1 VLRVLFFAFL
11 LALLATV
18 VLDLNRPPA
27 ERLVTHLAVVTIH
40 LYQRTLSPLMDLAGI
55 NCRFEPTCSR
65 YAEAVLVR
73 DGLLRGGWLTLRRLA
88 RCGPWTPAGTRDPP

>member
-65 YAEAVLVR
+65 YAEIVLAR
-73 DGLLRGGWLTLRRLA
+73 DGLWAGGWKTLARIA
-88 RCGPWTPAGTRDPP
+88 RCGPWTAMGTVDRP